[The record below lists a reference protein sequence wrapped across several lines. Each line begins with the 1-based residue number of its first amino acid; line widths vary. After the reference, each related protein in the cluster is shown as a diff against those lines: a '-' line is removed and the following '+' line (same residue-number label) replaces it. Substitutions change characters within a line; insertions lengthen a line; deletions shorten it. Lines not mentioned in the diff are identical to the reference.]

1 MKIHIEDPVDLG
13 VRVNNMARV
22 KGKYE
27 AKVTFDFDF
36 DENES
41 DIPFEGCRKQV
52 TEELTKWIRE
62 ELELLLDDNKSTVT
76 VEELMAEL
84 RLEDEAGEVIDGEK
98 ESN

>member
-36 DENES
+36 DEKDS
-41 DIPFEGCRKQV
+41 DLLFEGCRKQV

-84 RLEDEAGEVIDGEK
+84 HLEDEAGEVIDGEK

>member
-1 MKIHIEDPVDLG
+1 MDLG

-41 DIPFEGCRKQV
+41 DIPFEDCRKQV

-84 RLEDEAGEVIDGEK
+84 HLEDEAGEVTDGEK